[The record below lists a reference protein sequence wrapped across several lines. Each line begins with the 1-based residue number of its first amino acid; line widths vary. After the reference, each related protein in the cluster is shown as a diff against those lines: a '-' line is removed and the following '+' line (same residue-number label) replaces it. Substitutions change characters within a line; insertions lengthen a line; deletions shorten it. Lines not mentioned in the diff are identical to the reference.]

1 MAQLTIY
8 LDDDSIRRI
17 EAAAERDKSSV
28 SRWVKNRLLQ
38 SLEDQWPPRFF
49 DLCGAL
55 GQDDLNR
62 PPQPDFS
69 LDAPRE
75 SL

>member
-8 LDDDSIRRI
+8 LDDDSLRRI
-17 EAAAERDKSSV
+17 ENAAEREKSSV
-28 SRWVKNRLLQ
+28 SRWVKQRLLQ
-38 SLEDQWPPRFF
+38 SLEDQWPPRYF
-49 DLCGAL
+49 DLFGAL
-55 GQDDLNR
+55 GPGDLER
-62 PPQPDFS
+62 PPQPDPA